1 MLIMALLLLLILPLI
16 FNCASPNGNPLQENT
31 VAWRIPGTEEP
42 VGLPS
47 MGSHRVGH
55 DRRDLA
61 AAAAPYYL
69 CTYLFKTIWQGSDWV
84 WNVLYSRARQIRVKQ
99 IFSFSWSEVA
109 QLCPALCDP
118 MNCSLPGSFV
128 REIFQARVLE
138 WVAISFSRGCSQP
151 RDWTWVSRIAGRC
164 FTIWATR

>member
-1 MLIMALLLLLILPLI
+1 MLIMALLLLLILPFI

-31 VAWRIPGTEEP
+31 LAGESQVQRSLLGCRPWGHTE
-42 VGLPS
+42 S
-47 MGSHRVGH
+47 DMTC
-55 DRRDLA
+55 DLA

-109 QLCPALCDP
+109 QSCPTLCDP
-118 MNCSLPGSFV
+118 TDCSLPGSFV

-151 RDWTWVSRIAGRC
+151 RDRTWVSRIAGRR
-164 FTIWATR
+164 FTVWATR